1 MKIGNRNVRIF
12 KISNRRGYAAICGNC
27 LTEGKSQQEA
37 AARMTKAVKRA
48 TRKK

>member
-37 AARMTKAVKRA
+37 ASRMAKAVKRA
-48 TRKK
+48 PRKS